1 MVLLKKFD
9 QACYDLLISWIE
21 SPEALMQFAGP
32 SFTFPLTSEQL
43 DKSLS
48 DPNRFAFGVIDGNS
62 GKMIGHAE
70 VYLTRES
77 AYLGRIIIGDK
88 RLRGMGLGQQIVS
101 SLLDYTFDVLG
112 QNKVQLNVFDWNTS
126 AIKCYEKVG
135 FRINPE
141 KNAERIING
150 QNWVALNMTI
160 DKQDLKRF

>member
-1 MVLLKKFD
+1 
-9 QACYDLLISWIE
+9 
-21 SPEALMQFAGP
+21 
-32 SFTFPLTSEQL
+32 
-43 DKSLS
+43 
-48 DPNRFAFGVIDGNS
+48 
-62 GKMIGHAE
+62 
-70 VYLTRES
+70 
-77 AYLGRIIIGDK
+77 YLGRIIIGDK